1 MTLSFRGGKQGNWT
15 WMFRY
20 KTFKTLN
27 ATADNA
33 AGAAC
38 ALRVTPA
45 KRK

>member
-1 MTLSFRGGKQGNWT
+1 ML
-15 WMFRY
+15 RY

-27 ATADNA
+27 ATAGKT
-33 AGAAC
+33 AGTAC